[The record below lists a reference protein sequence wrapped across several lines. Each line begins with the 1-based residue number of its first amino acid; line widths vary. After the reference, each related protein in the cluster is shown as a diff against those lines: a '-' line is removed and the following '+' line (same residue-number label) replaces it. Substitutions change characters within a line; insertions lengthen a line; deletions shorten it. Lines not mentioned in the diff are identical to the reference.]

1 MKGWGFL
8 LILLIAGCG
17 GGPVPLGDPQAWK
30 AFPADGV
37 QLALSDDAGALR
49 LDFSFSGG
57 GYAIARREVD
67 LDLPPNYEFRFRVRG
82 DAPPNH
88 LEFKLVDD
96 SGENVWWHV
105 RRDVNWPADY
115 EVFTIKKRQVGF
127 AWGPQGGGEP
137 SHIAAIEFAVT
148 AGQGGQG
155 SVWID
160 NLELWPRP
168 VVTGEPAAIEAMADS
183 PEGNQDPSLV
193 LDGNLQT
200 WWAEEG
206 RPAQITFDFKQMRE
220 FGGVTLVWAPDN
232 FAPNYTLEIS
242 DDGQQWETAIQV
254 TGSNGGRDHLYLP
267 ESESAWLR
275 VRWEGEAALAEMIL
289 RPLAWSSSRNAFF
302 MNIAQGARRGTY
314 PQGFLDEPTAWT
326 VVGVDHDAREGLLG
340 SSGALEVG
348 PGEFSLEPFLWAGD
362 ELVTWNE
369 AQGQPFLAE
378 GDLPLPGV
386 VWTNDHWKLT
396 ISTAGVG
403 QPGQSAILA
412 RYDLENLSAE
422 PDSATLYLAVRPF
435 QVNPPV
441 QFLNVHGGTAP
452 VDNIS
457 YHGQVITVNGRERV
471 RLLDRPMAFGASTFF
486 GGDIVADHL
495 VVGHLPATQS
505 VVDPMAAASAAAAF
519 PMVLEGGAVGAAE
532 ILVPL
537 HHSDVSEVSMNMEMI
552 RQQWREKLDRVRI
565 SGPALAHD
573 AIATMRTQLGA
584 ILVNRAEQRIQPG
597 ARSYA
602 RSWIRDGALTGVAL
616 LRLGHAP
623 AVREF
628 LEWYAPHQYENGKIP
643 CVVDWRGADPV
654 PEHDSTGEFIYLT
667 CTYYRYTGD
676 EDFLRTMWPRVLRG
690 VSYLEE
696 LLAQRLTDEYQRPEN
711 HHFYGILPPSI
722 SHEGYAAKPMH
733 SYWDNFFTLR
743 GLKDAAWLAQEL
755 HSDQAPALARL
766 RDRFARDLGASV
778 AAAMA
783 VHGIDYIPGC
793 ADLGDFDATSTTIAL
808 DPAEANDLLPELA
821 LEATFQRYFDFFQ
834 ARKGGE
840 PWDAFTPYEIRNIG
854 AFVRLGWRDR
864 AGQLLDFFLA
874 HRTPIGWRQWGEVV
888 ASDPHQA
895 RFIGDM
901 PHTWVGSDYIR
912 SFLDMFAHERR
923 EQGED
928 QPVLVLAAGL
938 PAAWLDE
945 GGVEVGD
952 LPTPHGL
959 LSYTL
964 SRQDGVV
971 EMTIKGGF
979 TPPPG
984 GLVLDPPA
992 VGGVIAVQGAALE
1005 TNAGGMAVVH
1015 QTPVTVR
1022 WAVP

>member
-1 MKGWGFL
+1 MKWWGFL
-8 LILLIAGCG
+8 LILLAAGCG
-17 GGPVPLGDPQAWK
+17 GGPVPLGEPRSWQ

-37 QLALSDDAGALR
+37 QLDLSDDAGALR
-49 LDFSFSGG
+49 LDFNFSGG

-105 RRDVNWPADY
+105 RRDVNWPSGY

-137 SHIAAIEFAVT
+137 IHIAAIEFAVT
-148 AGQGGQG
+148 AGQGGKG

-160 NLELWPRP
+160 GLELWPRP
-168 VVTGEPAAIEAMADS
+168 VVTGEPAAIEAVADS
-183 PEGNQDPSLV
+183 PEGGPDPSLV
-193 LDGNLQT
+193 LDGNLET
-200 WWAEEG
+200 WWVGNG
-206 RPAQITFDFKQMRE
+206 RPAQITFDFNQMRE
-220 FGGVTLVWAPDN
+220 FGGVTLVWAPDR
-232 FAPNYTLEIS
+232 FAPDYTLEFS
-242 DDGQQWETAIQV
+242 DDGQQWKTAVQV
-254 TGSNGGRDHLYLP
+254 AGSNGGRDHLYLP

-275 VRWEGEAALAEMIL
+275 VKWEGDAALAEMIL
-289 RPLAWSSSRNAFF
+289 RPLAWSSSRNEFF
-302 MNIAQGARRGTY
+302 MNIAQEARRGTF
-314 PQGFLDEPTAWT
+314 PRGFLDEPTAWT

-362 ELVTWNE
+362 DLVTWNE
-369 AQGQPFLAE
+369 ALAQPFLAE

-386 VWTNDHWKLT
+386 IWTSDHWKLT

-441 QFLNVHGGTAP
+441 QFLNVHGGSSP
-452 VDNIS
+452 VNNITF
-457 YHGQVITVNGRERV
+457 HDQVITVNGRERV
-471 RLLDRPMAFGASTFF
+471 HLMDRPAAFGASTFF

-495 VVGHLPATQS
+495 VSGHLPTAQD
-505 VVDPMAAASAAAAF
+505 VEDPMNAASAAVAYPLILPA
-519 PMVLEGGAVGAAE
+519 GAMGSVE
-532 ILVPL
+532 LLVPL
-537 HHSDVSEVSMNMEMI
+537 HAVDEPILSPAKGEI
-552 RQQWREKLDRVRI
+552 QLQWREKLDRVQI
-565 SGPALAHD
+565 SGPASAHD

-602 RSWIRDGALTGVAL
+602 RSWIRDEALTGVAL

-667 CTYYRYTGD
+667 CEYYRYTGD
-676 EDFLRTMWPRVLRG
+676 QDFLRTMWPRVLRG

-696 LLAQRLTDEYQRPEN
+696 LLAQRLTDDYRKPEN
-711 HHFYGILPPSI
+711 QHFYGILPPSI
-722 SHEGYAAKPMH
+722 SHEGYSAKPMH
-733 SYWDNFFTLR
+733 SYWDNFFALR
-743 GLKDAAWLAQEL
+743 GLKDAAWLAQQL
-755 HSDQAPALARL
+755 QAEQEQALVRL
-766 RDRFARDLGASV
+766 RDRFAQDLEASV
-778 AAAMA
+778 LAAMA

-808 DPAEANDLLPELA
+808 DPAEAWNILPEGA

-834 ARKGGE
+834 ARKEGE

-854 AFVRLGWRDR
+854 AFVRLGWRER
-864 AGQLLDFFLA
+864 AGDLLDFFLA

-888 ASDPHQA
+888 GSDPHQA

-923 EQGED
+923 DRGAA
-928 QPVLVLAAGL
+928 PSALVLAAGL
-938 PAAWLDE
+938 PVAWLDE
-945 GGVEVGD
+945 GGVQVED
-952 LPTPHGL
+952 LPTPYGF
-959 LSYTL
+959 LSYAL
-964 SRQDGVV
+964 SHQDGEVV
-971 EMTIKGGF
+971 MTIAGGF

-984 GLVLDPPA
+984 GLVLDPPG
-992 VGGVIAVQGAALE
+992 VGRLIEVKGDALE
-1005 TNAGGMAVVH
+1005 SDPRGMPVVH
-1015 QTPVTVR
+1015 HIPVTVR
-1022 WAVP
+1022 WALP